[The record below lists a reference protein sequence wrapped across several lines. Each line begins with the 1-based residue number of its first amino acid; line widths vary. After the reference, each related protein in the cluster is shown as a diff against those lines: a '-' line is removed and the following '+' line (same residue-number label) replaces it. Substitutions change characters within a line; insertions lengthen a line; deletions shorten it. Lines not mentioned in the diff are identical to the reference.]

1 MIGSTT
7 KKSFFSGMEKKKRR
21 IIMGT
26 VALALLCGTGIFV
39 YSKFVTPSRAATIM
53 QTVNVQRG
61 DVSEIVAASGTVQA
75 AQQMTLTFPSGDDVI
90 SAIHVKIGDSVKAG
104 QVLAT
109 MDQSTALMQVKIAE
123 ANLLSAKAGLAEK
136 MQTKDENE
144 ILVLQSNVTKA
155 KASLESAKKNFDNQK
170 ALIQQDKASSNLK
183 EAQKNVETQ
192 TRLYEAGAIS
202 KSELDQAQNSL
213 NQAEA
218 EYKTASMQYSQTID
232 QSNNNVAQAQAAY
245 DSALAQ
251 FNQAKAPAQESSL
264 QAAKASVAQAEV
276 QLQQQQQYLEKLTL
290 KAPMDGVILQVNG
303 QVGEVASSPFLIMDN
318 SNSEQL
324 GVMAQISQSDIGK
337 IKQDMEATFTIG
349 TYNGKKFLGK
359 VETVY
364 PEGST
369 ESGVTT
375 YKVLLTVGNKEG
387 LLKPGMTLQTTI
399 HVGTQ
404 KNVLYVPI
412 AGLRE
417 QGGKTGVLVKGKDDA
432 ATEKEMKATTDSKDK
447 SRDRGQNVSG
457 YQFKEVTTGLIGSDR
472 VEITSGLEEG
482 DQILLTMQVSSSSSN
497 RQMGQ
502 GTMSPGMGGMP
513 VMGGGM
519 PSGGGGFQG
528 GARAR

>member
-1 MIGSTT
+1 MLGSTT
-7 KKSFFSGMEKKKRR
+7 RTSFLSGMGKRKRR
-21 IIMGT
+21 IITGA
-26 VALALLCGTGIFV
+26 VAIALLCGTGVFA
-39 YSKFVTPSRAATIM
+39 YSKLLSPSRAASIM
-53 QTVNVQRG
+53 QTTQVQRG
-61 DVSEIVAASGTVQA
+61 DVSEVVTASGTVQA
-75 AQQMTLTFPSGDDVI
+75 AQQVTVNFPSGDQSVT
-90 SAIHVKIGDSVKAG
+90 AINVKIGDTVKAG

-109 MDQSTALMQVKIAE
+109 MDQSAALMQIKIAE

-136 MQTKDENE
+136 MQAKDENE
-144 ILVLQSNVTKA
+144 IVVLQSNVTKA
-155 KASLESAKKNFDNQK
+155 KAALESAKKNYDNQK
-170 ALIQQDKASSNLK
+170 ALIQQEKASATLQ
-183 EAQKNVETQ
+183 EAQKNLETQ
-192 TRLYEAGAIS
+192 KKLYEAGAIS

-218 EYKTASMQYSQTID
+218 EYKTASMQHSQTVD

-251 FNQAKAPAQESSL
+251 FNQAKAPVQESSL
-264 QAAKASVAQAEV
+264 QAAKASIAQAEV
-276 QLQQQQQYLEKLTL
+276 QLQQQQQNLEKLTL

-303 QVGEVASSPFLIMDN
+303 QVGEAASSPFLIMDN

-324 GVMAQISQSDIGK
+324 GVMAQISQNDIGK
-337 IKQDMEATFTIG
+337 IKQGMEATFTIG
-349 TYNGKKFLGK
+349 TYNNKKFQGK

-375 YKVLLTVGNKEG
+375 YKVLLTVENKEG

-399 HVGTQ
+399 HAGAQ

-412 AGLRE
+412 TALRE
-417 QGGKTGVLVKGKDDA
+417 QGGKTGVLVKGKDGASTDTDTQA
-432 ATEKEMKATTDSKDK
+432 DSKGK
-447 SRDRGQNVSG
+447 SRDKGQNVSG
-457 YQFKEVTTGLIGSDR
+457 FQFKEVTTGLIGSDR

-482 DQILLTMQVSSSSSN
+482 DQILLTMQVTNSSSN
-497 RQMGQ
+497 SRQMGQ
-502 GTMSPGMGGMP
+502 GPMSSGMGGMP

-519 PSGGGGFQG
+519 PSGGASFQG

>member
-1 MIGSTT
+1 MGKR
-7 KKSFFSGMEKKKRR
+7 KKR
-21 IIMGT
+21 IIMVTLAG
-26 VALALLCGTGIFV
+26 ALLCGTGIFA
-39 YSKFVTPSRAATIM
+39 YSEFISPSRAASIM
-53 QTVNVQRG
+53 QTIRVQRG
-61 DVSEIVAASGTVQA
+61 DVSEVVTASGTVQA
-75 AQQMTLTFPSGDDVI
+75 AQQMTLNFPNGDDLI

-109 MDQSTALMQVKIAE
+109 MDQSAALMQVKIAE

-144 ILVLQSNVTKA
+144 MIVLQSNVTKA
-155 KASLESAKKNFDNQK
+155 KASLESAKKSYDNEK
-170 ALIQQDKASSNLK
+170 ALIQQDKASSNLQ
-183 EAQKNVETQ
+183 EAKKNVETQ
-192 TRLYEAGAIS
+192 KRLYEAGAIS

-218 EYKTASMQYSQTID
+218 EFQTSSMQYSQTSD
-232 QSNNNVAQAQAAY
+232 QSNNSVVQAQAAY

-276 QLQQQQQYLEKLTL
+276 QLQQQQLYLEKLTL
-290 KAPMDGVILQVNG
+290 KASMDGVVLQVNG
-303 QVGEVASSPFLIMDN
+303 HVGEAATSPFLVMDN
-318 SNSEQL
+318 SNAEQL
-324 GVMAQISQSDIGK
+324 GVMAQISQSDISK
-337 IKQDMEATFTIG
+337 IKEGMEATFTIG
-349 TYNGKKFLGK
+349 TYNDKKFQGK

-364 PEGST
+364 PEGNT

-375 YKVLLTVGNKEG
+375 YKVLLTVENKEG

-404 KNVLYVPI
+404 KNVLYVPT
-412 AGLRE
+412 AALRE
-417 QGGKTGVLVKGKDDA
+417 QGGKTGVLVKGKDSA
-432 ATEKEMKATTDSKDK
+432 ATDKELEATTDSKDK

-457 YQFKEVTTGLIGSDR
+457 YQFREVTTGLVSSNS

-482 DQILLTMQVSSSSSN
+482 DQILLTMQISSSSNN

-502 GTMSPGMGGMP
+502 GTGMGGMP

-528 GARAR
+528 GTRSR